1 MKITTARR
9 SAIAQDL
16 IADMANGSTNPNPV
30 MEFYTGTIPS
40 SMGGTITDT
49 LLGTLTLTTTVA
61 TESNGVITFESIT
74 QDNSADATDQVGWCR
89 VLDREGDE
97 AVYFTVSDTSGNGDI
112 KFNSVDVVA
121 GVPIAV
127 DSLTVTIGGA

>member
-1 MKITTARR
+1 MKIPPTRR

-49 LLGTLTLTTTVA
+49 LLGTLLLTTSVA
-61 TESNGVITFESIT
+61 TESNGVITFEAIT
-74 QDNSADATDQVGWCR
+74 QDNSADASDTVGWCR

-97 AVYFTVSDTSGNGDI
+97 AVYFTVSDTNGSGEI
-112 KFNSVDVVA
+112 KFNSVDIVQGA
-121 GVPIAV
+121 PIAV
-127 DSLTVTIGGA
+127 PSMAVIIGGA